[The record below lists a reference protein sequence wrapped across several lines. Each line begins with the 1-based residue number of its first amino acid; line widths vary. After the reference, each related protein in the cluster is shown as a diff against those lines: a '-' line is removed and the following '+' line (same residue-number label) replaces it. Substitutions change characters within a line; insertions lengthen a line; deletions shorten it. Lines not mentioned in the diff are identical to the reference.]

1 MKTIALSIVAA
12 LAIPLVGTADHQE
25 KKLTPQIIRTM
36 VEYKLIQDK
45 ISKDD
50 RIKIDVEDGIVTL
63 TGTVENM
70 AQMRRAEK
78 VAYGVSGVHSVKNG
92 LKVDMRGDMP
102 DQKIADAVASAI
114 RGSVWFDIFDWVEG
128 NVKEGKV
135 TLRGAV
141 REPWR
146 RGEYERLAEGLS
158 GVAHVD
164 NQIVALPLSPF
175 DDQLRIAIA
184 QNIYGSPQF
193 TRYANRSLPPIHILV
208 ENGKVT
214 LNGAVNSQLE
224 KQLAGIIANQ
234 SQAFAVDNQLV
245 VDEKLSRP
253 PKGD

>member
-1 MKTIALSIVAA
+1 MKSIVVSMIAA
-12 LAIPLVGTADHQE
+12 LALPLVAAAEHEE
-25 KKLTPQIIRTM
+25 KKLTPQMIRTM

-50 RIKIDVEDGIVTL
+50 LIKIDVQDGVVSL
-63 TGTVENM
+63 SGTVENM
-70 AQMRRAEK
+70 GQLRRAEK
-78 VAYGVSGVHSVKNG
+78 IAYGVSGVHSVKNG

-102 DQKIADAVASAI
+102 DQKIADSVASAI

-128 NVKEGKV
+128 NVKDGKV

-146 RGEYERLAEGLS
+146 RGEYERLAEGLR
-158 GVAHVD
+158 GVAQVD

-175 DDQLRIAIA
+175 DDQLRIVIA

-193 TRYANRSLPPIHILV
+193 TRYANRSLPPIHIVV

-214 LNGAVNSQLE
+214 LKGAVNSQLE
-224 KQLAGIIANQ
+224 KQLAGVIANQ
-234 SQAFAVDNQLV
+234 TQAFAVDNQLV
-245 VDEKLSRP
+245 VDG
-253 PKGD
+253 KG